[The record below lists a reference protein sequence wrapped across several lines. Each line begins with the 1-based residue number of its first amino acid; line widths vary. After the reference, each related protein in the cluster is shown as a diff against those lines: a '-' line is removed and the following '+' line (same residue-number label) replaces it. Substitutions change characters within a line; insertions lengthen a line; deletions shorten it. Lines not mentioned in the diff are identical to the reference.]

1 MPVVLRIKGYRFYF
15 FSNEGLEPKHIHV
28 DKAEASGKLW
38 LVPSVEVEY
47 FYGFTTKE
55 MKEAKEI
62 VIDNLE
68 LLKNAWDEY
77 FEK

>member
-15 FSNEGLEPKHIHV
+15 FSNEGVEPKHIHV

-38 LVPSVEVEY
+38 LEPSVEVEY
-47 FYGFTTKE
+47 FYSFTNREQKE
-55 MKEAKEI
+55 VEKI

-68 LLKNAWDEY
+68 LLKNAWNEY